1 MPEIWLNYGATDVVL
16 DIKAENLE
24 EKIDT
29 DGKALTDSEIKSKLE
44 VLYISKPTEF
54 VVLNTSESVRKTLSI
69 ILERYDEKS
78 IPKPSILADKEI
90 INSIKNYAPE
100 YDSISE
106 FSNIEDSNSKL
117 VFIGEM
123 EFDGLFGYETI
134 ATRLLKKFGDELM
147 LSAYEKRKS
156 DLPSSG
162 QDTESFQI
170 ANNFTDK
177 FDILGIE
184 ITANSKGMNDLSV
197 GHPSSTSSI
206 SKSFG
211 TNATKDVGKHKSMII
226 STGKESSN
234 NTLSKSLTS
243 LWNCSDAIKN
253 DGLGILVEECKLGV
267 GTDGIQSVI
276 DGRIDLDHLKKPSQY
291 INGMENLLYIN
302 EMKKKFQVG
311 LLSILP
317 THYSKKLNM
326 ISFNGI
332 KQVMDYVLKNQGQ
345 KQKVEVISDGARTLL
360 RQNT

>member
-1 MPEIWLNYGATDVVL
+1 MPEIWLNYGATEVVL

-24 EKIDT
+24 QKIDV
-29 DGKALTDSEIKSKLE
+29 DGKTLTDSEIKSKLE
-44 VLYISKPTEF
+44 SLDISKPTEF
-54 VVLNTSESVRKTLSI
+54 VVLNTSESVKRTLSI
-69 ILERYDEKS
+69 LFEIYDQKS
-78 IPKPSILADKEI
+78 IPKPLISAERKI
-90 INSIKNYAPE
+90 INVVKDYIPE
-100 YDSISE
+100 YSSISE
-106 FSNIEDSNSKL
+106 FSNVEDSDSKL

-134 ATRLLKKFGDELM
+134 STRLLKKFNVELM
-147 LSAYEKRKS
+147 LSAYEKRKG

-162 QDTESFQI
+162 QDVESFQI
-170 ANNFTDK
+170 ANSFTDK

-184 ITANSKGMNDLSV
+184 ITANSKGMHDLSI

-211 TNATKDVGKHKSMII
+211 TNATKDVGKHKIMII

-234 NTLSKSLTS
+234 TTLGKSLTS

-253 DGLGILVEECKLGV
+253 DGLGILVAECKLGV
-267 GTDGIQSVI
+267 GADGIQSVI

-291 INGMENLLYIN
+291 IDGMENLLYIN

-360 RQNT
+360 RQNS

>member
-1 MPEIWLNYGATDVVL
+1 MPEIWLNYGSTDVVL

-29 DGKALTDSEIKSKLE
+29 DGKTLSDSEIRSKLE
-44 VLYISKPTEF
+44 SLDISKPTEF
-54 VVLNTSESVRKTLSI
+54 VILNASESVRKTLSI
-69 ILERYDEKS
+69 ILERYEEKS
-78 IPKPSILADKEI
+78 IPKPSILADKETI
-90 INSIKNYAPE
+90 DAIKNYSPE
-100 YDSISE
+100 YNSISE
-106 FSNIEDSNSKL
+106 FSKMEDSNSKL
-117 VFIGEM
+117 VFISEM

-134 ATRLLKKFGDELM
+134 GTRLLKKFGDELM

-156 DLPSSG
+156 DLPSPG
-162 QDTESFQI
+162 QNTESFQI
-170 ANNFTDK
+170 ANKFSEK

-184 ITANSKGMNDLSV
+184 IIANSKGMYDLSV

-211 TNATKDVGKHKSMII
+211 ASATKDIGKHKTMII

-234 NTLSKSLTS
+234 NTLGKSLSS

-253 DGLGILVEECKLGV
+253 DGLAILIAECRFGIGS
-267 GTDGIQSVI
+267 DGIRSVI
-276 DGRIDLDHLKKPSQY
+276 DGRDDIEHLKKPSQY
-291 INGMENLLYIN
+291 IDGMENLLYIN
-302 EMKKKFQVG
+302 EMQERFQFG

-345 KQKVEVISDGARTLL
+345 KQKVEVVSDGARTLL
-360 RQNT
+360 RQNS

>member
-1 MPEIWLNYGATDVVL
+1 MPEIWLNYGSTEVAL

-24 EKIDT
+24 EKIDVE
-29 DGKALTDSEIKSKLE
+29 GKTLSDSEIKSKLGS
-44 VLYISKPTEF
+44 LDISKPTEF
-54 VVLNTSESVRKTLSI
+54 VVLNMSESIKKILSTI
-69 ILERYDEKS
+69 FEIYEQKS
-78 IPKPSILADKEI
+78 IPKPTILADRKI
-90 INSIKNYAPE
+90 MNVIKNHLPE
-100 YDSISE
+100 HSSISE
-106 FSNIEDSNSKL
+106 FSNVENSNSKL

-134 ATRLLKKFGDELM
+134 STRLLKKFGTDLM

-156 DLPSSG
+156 DLPSPG
-162 QDTESFQI
+162 QDVENFQI
-170 ANNFTDK
+170 ANKFSEK

-184 ITANSKGMNDLSV
+184 ITANSKGMHDLSV

-211 TNATKDVGKHKSMII
+211 INATKDVGKHKTMII

-234 NTLSKSLTS
+234 NTLGKSLSS

-253 DGLGILVEECKLGV
+253 DGLGILVAECKFGV
-267 GTDGIQSVI
+267 GVDSIQSVI
-276 DGRIDLDHLKKPSQY
+276 DGRTEMDHLKKPTQY
-291 INGMENLLYIN
+291 IDGMENLLFIN
-302 EMKKKFQVG
+302 EMQKKFQFG

-345 KQKVEVISDGARTLL
+345 KQKIEVISDGARTIL